1 MLASADVDSART
13 ASALPSHTPPDEVGY
28 PRIAIS
34 ELSGTFSP
42 RRAGEC
48 PEHVEALAQA
58 GDDLPPI
65 VVHWPS
71 MKVVDGMH
79 RLRAAQRRGA
89 GEIAVRFIDGTE
101 DDAFVLAVEANVR
114 HGLPLT
120 LADRRAAAAQMLLA
134 HSDWSDRR
142 VASSTGLA
150 PGTIA
155 AVRRRIGAQNEQL
168 TTRLGRDNRRRSVRP
183 AESPDRAGEPSRLRA
198 VGDRGSAGDAPTS
211 GKPPRSA
218 PPPAQLMATL
228 RSDPSVR
235 LNARGRAVLQ
245 MLAANN
251 LSADEW
257 IRLPD
262 AVPSHQA
269 SVLAQLAEHYAW
281 HWRSLAQR
289 LRDVV
294 REA

>member
-1 MLASADVDSART
+1 VDAASTV
-13 ASALPSHTPPDEVGY
+13 SALRSDVSDDEVGY

-34 ELSGTFSP
+34 ELAGTFSP
-42 RRAGEC
+42 RQAGEC

-58 GDDLPPI
+58 GADLPPI

-89 GEIAVRFIDGTE
+89 NEIAVRFVDGSE
-101 DDAFVLAVEANVR
+101 DEAFVLAVEANVR

-134 HSDWSDRR
+134 HPDWSDRR

-168 TTRLGRDNRRRSVRP
+168 TTRVGRDNRRRAVRQVESSKRTAEQPRLSTVAGRSPQGEVP
-183 AESPDRAGEPSRLRA
+183 A
-198 VGDRGSAGDAPTS
+198 V

-218 PPPAQLMATL
+218 APPAQLMATL

-251 LSADEW
+251 LTADEW

-262 AVPSHQA
+262 SVPSHQA
-269 SVLAQLAEHYAW
+269 CVLAQLAEHYAW
-281 HWRSLAQR
+281 RWRALAQR

>member
-1 MLASADVDSART
+1 MDSAST
-13 ASALPSHTPPDEVGY
+13 ASALPSHDPQDEVGY
-28 PRIAIS
+28 PRIPIS
-34 ELSGTFSP
+34 ELAGTFSP

-48 PEHVEALAQA
+48 PEHVEALAQVGA
-58 GDDLPPI
+58 DLPPI

-89 GEIAVRFIDGTE
+89 GEIAVRFVDGSE
-101 DDAFVLAVEANVR
+101 DEAFVLAVEANVR

-134 HSDWSDRR
+134 HPDWSDRR

-155 AVRRRIGAQNEQL
+155 TVRRRIGAQNEQL
-168 TTRLGRDNRRRSVRP
+168 TTRVGRDNRRRNVRP
-183 AESPDRAGEPSRLRA
+183 IDSSDRTGEQSRLRA
-198 VGDRGSAGDAPTS
+198 VAGGGSAGYAPAAVKS
-211 GKPPRSA
+211 PRSA
-218 PPPAQLMATL
+218 VPPAQLMATL

-251 LSADEW
+251 LTADEW
-257 IRLPD
+257 IRLAD

-281 HWRSLAQR
+281 RWRSLALR

>member
-1 MLASADVDSART
+1 MDSART
-13 ASALPSHTPPDEVGY
+13 ASALPSRVSQDEVGY
-28 PRIAIS
+28 PRIPIS
-34 ELSGTFSP
+34 ELAGTFSP

-71 MKVVDGMH
+71 MRVVDGMH
-79 RLRAAQRRGA
+79 RLRAAERRGA
-89 GEIAVRFIDGTE
+89 TDIAVRFIDGSE

-134 HSDWSDRR
+134 HPDWSDRR

-155 AVRRRIGAQNEQL
+155 AVRRRVGVQNEQL
-168 TTRLGRDNRRRSVRP
+168 TTRVGRDNRRRSVRP
-183 AESPDRAGEPSRLRA
+183 IESSARAGEQPRLSA
-198 VGDRGSAGDAPTS
+198 VAGGRTGGGSA
-211 GKPPRSA
+211 PRSA
-218 PPPAQLMATL
+218 APPAQLMATL

-251 LSADEW
+251 LTPDEW

-281 HWRSLAQR
+281 RWRALAQR

>member
-1 MLASADVDSART
+1 MDSTRT
-13 ASALPSHTPPDEVGY
+13 GSALPSRVSRDDVDY
-28 PRIAIS
+28 PRISIG
-34 ELSGTFSP
+34 ELAGTFSP

-58 GDDLPPI
+58 DDELPPI

-89 GEIAVRFIDGTE
+89 SDIAVRFIDGSE
-101 DDAFVLAVEANVR
+101 DDAFVLAVEANIR

-134 HSDWSDRR
+134 HPDWSDRR
-142 VASSTGLA
+142 IASSTGLA
-150 PGTIA
+150 PGTVA
-155 AVRRRIGAQNEQL
+155 AVRRRVGAQNEQL
-168 TTRLGRDNRRRSVRP
+168 TTRVGRDNRRRSVRP
-183 AESPDRAGEPSRLRA
+183 LENSDPAEQPRLRA
-198 VGDRGSAGDAPTS
+198 VGVGRSGANASAGGS
-211 GKPPRSA
+211 PPRSA
-218 PPPAQLMATL
+218 APPAQLMATL

-251 LSADEW
+251 LTPDEW
-257 IRLPD
+257 IRLPES
-262 AVPSHQA
+262 VPSHQA

-281 HWRSLAQR
+281 RWRALAQR

-294 REA
+294 RET